1 MIYET
6 VAIPRIPDP
15 SESKAI
21 MRVPSARTKRRSL
34 EAAAVGLFAA
44 SVTGLAGYAVAER
57 QGSSPVGWV
66 GPEAAAP
73 EEARE
78 GLPDVQ
84 RKESGPQQPAATSA
98 PQQPAARSETEPAAD
113 APGSPDAKVPPM
125 LDKRSVTQTTAAR
138 KKSCLK
144 GVATWAYP
152 KSKASIKNSRAC
164 WFYSWGP
171 DRAGIAAP
179 KGVEFVPMI
188 HNASRIGDVAK
199 VRNRGHRYLLGF
211 NEPDLGAQA
220 NMSVEQA
227 LDLWPRL
234 MSTGL
239 ILGSPSVANRGEIPG
254 SWLDRFMKGAK
265 KRNLRV
271 DFITLHWYGADFRA
285 KPSANQLRGY
295 LRKVHKRYKKPIWLT
310 EFALTD
316 FTRGTPRYPSQKQQA
331 AFLREAVKM
340 LRSEP
345 YVKRYAWFALP
356 TNQSQTGLYNPDGSP
371 TPAGRAFR
379 SAARY
384 K

>member
-1 MIYET
+1 
-6 VAIPRIPDP
+6 
-15 SESKAI
+15 
-21 MRVPSARTKRRSL
+21 MRVPPARTKRRSL
-34 EAAAVGLFAA
+34 EALAVGLFAA
-44 SVTGLAGYAVAER
+44 SLTGLAAYAVTDQDE
-57 QGSSPVGWV
+57 SNPVGWV
-66 GPEAAAP
+66 GPRQDSPAAPAEQVPEALRKQAPSPEPQRAGAPSAAEEPTAAADDG
-73 EEARE
+73 A
-78 GLPDVQ
+78 DA
-84 RKESGPQQPAATSA
+84 GPQGLQI
-98 PQQPAARSETEPAAD
+98 
-113 APGSPDAKVPPM
+113 PPM
-125 LDKRSVTQTTAAR
+125 LDKRAAEPT
-138 KKSCLK
+138 KKQEKKLKQAAPVERGKNCFK

-152 KSKASIKNSRAC
+152 KSKASIKDSGAC

-171 DRAGIAAP
+171 DRAGISAP

-188 HNASRIGDVAK
+188 HRAATIGDVAK
-199 VRNRGHRYLLGF
+199 VKGKGHRYLLGF
-211 NEPDLGAQA
+211 NEPDLGDQA

-239 ILGSPSVANRGEIPG
+239 VLGSPSVATGGELPG
-254 SWLDRFMKGAK
+254 GWLDRFMKGAK

-285 KPSANQLRGY
+285 KPAAMQLRSY

-316 FTRGTPRYPSQKQQA
+316 FTQGAPRYPSQKQQA

-340 LRSEP
+340 LRGES

-356 TNQSQTGLYNPDGSP
+356 TNRSGTGLYDPDGTA

-379 SAARY
+379 SAPRN

>member
-1 MIYET
+1 
-6 VAIPRIPDP
+6 
-15 SESKAI
+15 

-44 SVTGLAGYAVAER
+44 SLTGLAGYVITDQR
-57 QGSSPVGWV
+57 DPRPVGWV
-66 GPEAAAP
+66 SPQPVAPGAQEEQVPEARPKEGARQEPRVHAAAEP
-73 EEARE
+73 R
-78 GLPDVQ
+78 DVVGATGSD
-84 RKESGPQQPAATSA
+84 RAPLAGQQ
-98 PQQPAARSETEPAAD
+98 
-113 APGSPDAKVPPM
+113 VPPM
-125 LDKRSVTQTTAAR
+125 LDKRAAGDRAER
-138 KKSCLK
+138 KKPCFK

-164 WFYSWGP
+164 WFYGWGP

-179 KGVEFVPMI
+179 AGVEFVPMI
-188 HNASRIGDVAK
+188 HRAATIDDVAK
-199 VRNRGHRYLLGF
+199 VKGRGYRYLLGF
-211 NEPDLGAQA
+211 NEPDLGDQA

-234 MSTGL
+234 VRTGL
-239 ILGSPSVANRGEIPG
+239 ILGSPSVATGGELPG
-254 SWLDRFMKGAK
+254 GWLDRFMKGAK
-265 KRNLRV
+265 KRKLRV

-285 KPSANQLRGY
+285 KPAALQLRSY

-316 FTRGTPRYPSQKQQA
+316 FTRGAPRYPSQKQQA
-331 AFLREAVKM
+331 AFLRQAAKM
-340 LRSEP
+340 LRGEP

-356 TNQSQTGLYNPDGSP
+356 TDRSGTGLYDPDGSP

-379 SAARY
+379 SAPRY